1 MVQLPTLTMR
11 AEREQLAQLMSQPFA
26 WRPDYQQT
34 KQSFDLFVQDLQT
47 SKVMECLVAMQY
59 GSVHLPV
66 GVGGKCHHQFPRF
79 GGWNCADA
87 GPNHLSVHF
96 DFAGATAAP

>member
-26 WRPDYQQT
+26 WRPDYKQT
-34 KQSFDLFVQDLQT
+34 KQSFYLFVQDWQT

-59 GSVHLPV
+59 G
-66 GVGGKCHHQFPRF
+66 
-79 GGWNCADA
+79 
-87 GPNHLSVHF
+87 
-96 DFAGATAAP
+96 

>member
-47 SKVMECLVAMQY
+47 SKLMECLVAMQS
-59 GSVHLPV
+59 G
-66 GVGGKCHHQFPRF
+66 
-79 GGWNCADA
+79 
-87 GPNHLSVHF
+87 
-96 DFAGATAAP
+96 

>member
-1 MVQLPTLTMR
+1 MR

-26 WRPDYQQT
+26 WRPDYKQT

-59 GSVHLPV
+59 G
-66 GVGGKCHHQFPRF
+66 
-79 GGWNCADA
+79 
-87 GPNHLSVHF
+87 
-96 DFAGATAAP
+96 

>member
-26 WRPDYQQT
+26 WRPDYKQT

-59 GSVHLPV
+59 G
-66 GVGGKCHHQFPRF
+66 
-79 GGWNCADA
+79 
-87 GPNHLSVHF
+87 
-96 DFAGATAAP
+96 

>member
-26 WRPDYQQT
+26 WRPDYKQT

-47 SKVMECLVAMQY
+47 LKVMECLVAMQY
-59 GSVHLPV
+59 G
-66 GVGGKCHHQFPRF
+66 
-79 GGWNCADA
+79 
-87 GPNHLSVHF
+87 
-96 DFAGATAAP
+96 

>member
-47 SKVMECLVAMQY
+47 LKVMECLVAMQS
-59 GSVHLPV
+59 G
-66 GVGGKCHHQFPRF
+66 
-79 GGWNCADA
+79 
-87 GPNHLSVHF
+87 
-96 DFAGATAAP
+96 

>member
-34 KQSFDLFVQDLQT
+34 KQSCDLFVQDLQT
-47 SKVMECLVAMQY
+47 SKVMECLVAMQS
-59 GSVHLPV
+59 G
-66 GVGGKCHHQFPRF
+66 
-79 GGWNCADA
+79 
-87 GPNHLSVHF
+87 
-96 DFAGATAAP
+96 

>member
-26 WRPDYQQT
+26 WQPDYQQT

-47 SKVMECLVAMQY
+47 LKVMECLVAMQY
-59 GSVHLPV
+59 G
-66 GVGGKCHHQFPRF
+66 
-79 GGWNCADA
+79 
-87 GPNHLSVHF
+87 
-96 DFAGATAAP
+96 

>member
-11 AEREQLAQLMSQPFA
+11 AEREQLAKLMSQPFA

-47 SKVMECLVAMQY
+47 LKVMECLVAMQS
-59 GSVHLPV
+59 G
-66 GVGGKCHHQFPRF
+66 
-79 GGWNCADA
+79 
-87 GPNHLSVHF
+87 
-96 DFAGATAAP
+96 

>member
-26 WRPDYQQT
+26 WRPDYKQT

-47 SKVMECLVAMQY
+47 LKVMECLVAMQS
-59 GSVHLPV
+59 G
-66 GVGGKCHHQFPRF
+66 
-79 GGWNCADA
+79 
-87 GPNHLSVHF
+87 
-96 DFAGATAAP
+96 

>member
-47 SKVMECLVAMQY
+47 LKVMECLVAMQY
-59 GSVHLPV
+59 G
-66 GVGGKCHHQFPRF
+66 
-79 GGWNCADA
+79 
-87 GPNHLSVHF
+87 
-96 DFAGATAAP
+96 

>member
-34 KQSFDLFVQDLQT
+34 KLSFDLFVQDLQT
-47 SKVMECLVAMQY
+47 SKVMECLVAMQS
-59 GSVHLPV
+59 G
-66 GVGGKCHHQFPRF
+66 
-79 GGWNCADA
+79 
-87 GPNHLSVHF
+87 
-96 DFAGATAAP
+96 

>member
-47 SKVMECLVAMQY
+47 LNVMECLVAMQS
-59 GSVHLPV
+59 G
-66 GVGGKCHHQFPRF
+66 
-79 GGWNCADA
+79 
-87 GPNHLSVHF
+87 
-96 DFAGATAAP
+96 